1 MLFSGDTILYDNRVA
16 AMLESHA
23 SNNAQYATWLLERSE
38 SDRDVA
44 HGQPIEALPFAVE
57 SYRMMMFGRP

>member
-1 MLFSGDTILYDNRVA
+1 MDILKGWIMA
-16 AMLESHA
+16 
-23 SNNAQYATWLLERSE
+23 ERA
-38 SDRDVA
+38 VA

>member
-1 MLFSGDTILYDNRVA
+1 MDILKGWITA
-16 AMLESHA
+16 
-23 SNNAQYATWLLERSE
+23 
-38 SDRDVA
+38 DRDVI